1 VTSDV
6 AGHNL
11 ILSLSVSRFLTV
23 AVVVVSDLDNLAC
36 EEKDGSEVV
45 HTRGVRLAT
54 AKSRASAPGAQNK
67 RPDCSGP
74 LPMAQQ
80 CDYQLT
86 VPLGPEA
93 KIKKVCQRWSGFSP

>member
-54 AKSRASAPGAQNK
+54 AKSRASAPREKTKGRIA
-67 RPDCSGP
+67 PA
-74 LPMAQQ
+74 L
-80 CDYQLT
+80 
-86 VPLGPEA
+86 
-93 KIKKVCQRWSGFSP
+93 CQWRNNAFIN